1 MCDDVLCCCVAVKK
15 GRSGQVRLGQSKTIK
30 VKNSAQPLVSV
41 NSIAIA
47 CSAYVYVYVCGRKL
61 SCSEAFTLLLYTPCS
76 YNIAALLLCNKSE
89 IFGSQSSHSDNNM
102 NRTKPQMS
110 TDS

>member
-47 CSAYVYVYVCGRKL
+47 CSAYVYVSCVVGNYRVPKL
-61 SCSEAFTLLLYTPCS
+61 LHYFFTLRAR
-76 YNIAALLLCNKSE
+76 IILLLFCYVTNPKFS
-89 IFGSQSSHSDNNM
+89 GRSR
-102 NRTKPQMS
+102 RTVIII
-110 TDS
+110 